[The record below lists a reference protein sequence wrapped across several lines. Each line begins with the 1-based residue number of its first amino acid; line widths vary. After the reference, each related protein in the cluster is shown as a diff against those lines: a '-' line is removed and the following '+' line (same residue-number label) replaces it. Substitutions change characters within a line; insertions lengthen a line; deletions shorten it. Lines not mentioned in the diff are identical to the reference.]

1 MLQRKLLHKNVFDL
15 RLYFIVLDMSIS
27 SCAILVCSDRCFNGE
42 SEDRSGKALE
52 KIVREELD
60 CQNTIL
66 KIVPG
71 TCSRFWPT
79 VLGWVQVWDRS
90 DSALGQV
97 RFRFGTALEHN
108 KDDLSEIKNALLT
121 FCDESY
127 DLILTTGGTGF
138 SSRDNTPEATK
149 QILEKEANGI
159 VIAIMVESLKI
170 TPHAMLSR
178 AVAGSRDKSLII
190 NLPGSSK
197 GSTES
202 LMAVIGSLPHAVDL
216 LKNSNTK
223 VKETHDTM
231 MIKNDSS
238 PVKKAPKHV
247 HICPHKKVK
256 TSIYRPIL
264 LEFS

>member
-1 MLQRKLLHKNVFDL
+1 M
-15 RLYFIVLDMSIS
+15 
-27 SCAILVCSDRCFNGE
+27 
-42 SEDRSGKALE
+42 
-52 KIVREELD
+52 
-60 CQNTIL
+60 
-66 KIVPG
+66 
-71 TCSRFWPT
+71 
-79 VLGWVQVWDRS
+79 
-90 DSALGQV
+90 
-97 RFRFGTALEHN
+97 
-108 KDDLSEIKNALLT
+108 
-121 FCDESY
+121 
-127 DLILTTGGTGF
+127 ILTTGGTGF

-247 HICPHKKVK
+247 HICPHKKVTVK
-256 TSIYRPIL
+256 TCLILDGSNLNIGGISKGHKIPISL
-264 LEFS
+264 C

>member
-1 MLQRKLLHKNVFDL
+1 M
-15 RLYFIVLDMSIS
+15 
-27 SCAILVCSDRCFNGE
+27 
-42 SEDRSGKALE
+42 
-52 KIVREELD
+52 
-60 CQNTIL
+60 
-66 KIVPG
+66 
-71 TCSRFWPT
+71 
-79 VLGWVQVWDRS
+79 
-90 DSALGQV
+90 
-97 RFRFGTALEHN
+97 
-108 KDDLSEIKNALLT
+108 LT

-256 TSIYRPIL
+256 TSFNLDGRKWSIGKIEINHEIHISIALSKLNLAYFI
-264 LEFS
+264 

>member
-1 MLQRKLLHKNVFDL
+1 
-15 RLYFIVLDMSIS
+15 MSK
-27 SCAILVCSDRCFNGE
+27 ILAHSFWVVS
-42 SEDRSGKALE
+42 
-52 KIVREELD
+52 
-60 CQNTIL
+60 IL
-66 KIVPG
+66 ATGPG
-71 TCSRFWPT
+71 
-79 VLGWVQVWDRS
+79 QVWDRT
-90 DSALGQV
+90 DLGLGQILS
-97 RFRFGTALEHN
+97 TN

-121 FCDESY
+121 FCDENY

-138 SSRDNTPEATK
+138 SPRDNTPEATK

-247 HICPHKKVK
+247 HICPHKKV
-256 TSIYRPIL
+256 S
-264 LEFS
+264 F